1 MSTETFTTE
10 EIAPDTSGSVSVLL
24 RFLREV
30 PILRALTI
38 PNAIGSI
45 IAAAGYQAFVWMSG
59 KLAECQSGACEG
71 LEYLEKLRLPLSL
84 SSLAGVALVV
94 FLCRLVQWVVFESGS
109 QLASQ
114 GLFRRMIRG
123 VGHVRTTFFDEYPS
137 GKIINRLAKDS
148 DQLRVFAPTRLGDA
162 TSAIIELLIVAGI
175 IAVASPL
182 AALVVIP
189 AFGSFLYIQ
198 RNIAPMLQRAM
209 TLRSIRFGEVLHR
222 ESDVIEGVRSFELYS
237 SLPALFG
244 RLSQAMYAYMQMHFL
259 RGRIEAWGRFWAD
272 IMVAVYGSLTLVA
285 VYVGIHYGEL
295 SAVFG
300 VVIMTA
306 TFRLGALFGWLTW
319 SLGLLFES
327 AGHARRV
334 FEYVDL
340 PTEETEE
347 GIRPPKTLGL
357 ITDNDGDLSFTNYT
371 MSYRQNTPEILQNLT
386 VRIARHSKVGLVG
399 RTGAGKTSLVQ
410 SLFRMVYVRDGDI
423 RIGGQSLFHL
433 PVEEA
438 RSFFAIIPQDP
449 YLFEGT
455 VRSNLDRYDEWSD
468 SDLSDTLAKV
478 QLSLQ
483 LSLEIKEGGTN
494 LSLGQRQLLCLARVL
509 LSKRPFVIMDEPTS
523 GVDTITDSI
532 MQNVLR
538 THLADRTILTIAHR
552 LDTLTH
558 MDRIIELRDGAI
570 ARDGHPASII
580 PLLTEAELA

>member
-1 MSTETFTTE
+1 
-10 EIAPDTSGSVSVLL
+10 
-24 RFLREV
+24 
-30 PILRALTI
+30 
-38 PNAIGSI
+38 
-45 IAAAGYQAFVWMSG
+45 
-59 KLAECQSGACEG
+59 
-71 LEYLEKLRLPLSL
+71 
-84 SSLAGVALVV
+84 
-94 FLCRLVQWVVFESGS
+94 
-109 QLASQ
+109 
-114 GLFRRMIRG
+114 
-123 VGHVRTTFFDEYPS
+123 
-137 GKIINRLAKDS
+137 
-148 DQLRVFAPTRLGDA
+148 
-162 TSAIIELLIVAGI
+162 
-175 IAVASPL
+175 
-182 AALVVIP
+182 
-189 AFGSFLYIQ
+189 
-198 RNIAPMLQRAM
+198 
-209 TLRSIRFGEVLHR
+209 
-222 ESDVIEGVRSFELYS
+222 
-237 SLPALFG
+237 
-244 RLSQAMYAYMQMHFL
+244 
-259 RGRIEAWGRFWAD
+259 
-272 IMVAVYGSLTLVA
+272 
-285 VYVGIHYGEL
+285 
-295 SAVFG
+295 
-300 VVIMTA
+300 
-306 TFRLGALFGWLTW
+306 
-319 SLGLLFES
+319 
-327 AGHARRV
+327 
-334 FEYVDL
+334 
-340 PTEETEE
+340 
-347 GIRPPKTLGL
+347 
-357 ITDNDGDLSFTNYT
+357 

-410 SLFRMVYVRDGDI
+410 SLFRMVYVRGGDI

-468 SDLSDTLAKV
+468 LDLSHTLAKV

-558 MDRIIELRDGAI
+558 MDRIIELHDGAI